1 MRGFLFD
8 NIVSGSLLIGAPI
21 AFISYLTEQMGA
33 TNLAWMSG
41 LLFALFCFELIR
53 SIKHFRKSR
62 RLELPE
68 QKDSIYE
75 NLQKIYAKLDEAGE
89 VSAIRI
95 RELVT
100 KATKAGVIWSEQ
112 LVPLLDDIIKRTG
125 QLGPDYQMAS
135 GSKLLAKPSAASEGA
150 D

>member
-1 MRGFLFD
+1 
-8 NIVSGSLLIGAPI
+8 
-21 AFISYLTEQMGA
+21 
-33 TNLAWMSG
+33 MSE
-41 LLFALFCFELIR
+41 LLFALFCFERIC
-53 SIKHFRKSR
+53 SIKHFRKCR
-62 RLELPE
+62 RLELLE

-100 KATKAGVIWSEQ
+100 KATKTGVIWSEQ

-125 QLGPDYQMAS
+125 QLGPAYQMAS
-135 GSKLLAKPSAASEGA
+135 GSKLLAKP
-150 D
+150 